1 MIAITIKSINSMP
14 AEREHYGITEFL
26 IKRNQ
31 ILSIPFNSSRIG
43 LKSLTSPIDNK
54 TTPCH
59 DSKYQTGIIACKKY
73 SFDKIVFPKK
83 KVKKHT
89 NFRITMNGNFNK
101 KRCEN
106 LQFNTI
112 YGKKK

>member
-1 MIAITIKSINSMP
+1 MP
-14 AEREHYGITEFL
+14 AEKEHYGITEFL

-43 LKSLTSPIDNK
+43 FKNLTSPINDK
-54 TTPCH
+54 TTPSH
-59 DSKYQTGIIACKKY
+59 DSKHQSGIIACKKY

-89 NFRITMNGNFNK
+89 NFRITMNGNFNR
-101 KRCEN
+101 KRYEI
-106 LQFNTI
+106 LQSNMT